1 MSDPYRKTCPE
12 CDALRA
18 ENSKLKAD
26 AASIWR
32 RNLFG
37 AAWRFFCVLGAMCV
51 SVLVSGYIRGEASK
65 PDPPET
71 CHETA
76 EIITV
81 NGSTRICQGGGR
93 METELLPKQ
102 DGNQQ
107 VLVRCRCGSD
117 QADAGHE

>member
-1 MSDPYRKTCPE
+1 MTNPYRETCPE
-12 CDALRA
+12 CDALRR
-18 ENSKLKAD
+18 ENEKLKVD
-26 AASIWR
+26 AKSVLR

-37 AAWRFFCVLGAMCV
+37 AAWRAFATMGIVAISIVLGSAV
-51 SVLVSGYIRGEASK
+51 RGELAK
-65 PDPPET
+65 PDPPES

-81 NGSTRICQGGGR
+81 NGSTRICQGGGK

-107 VLVRCRCGSD
+107 VLVRCRCY
-117 QADAGHE
+117 ARDAGAD